1 MIFDESS
8 TMPVFRHPALLGLHY
23 TELLGR
29 LSLSQADVTQRLQY
43 LACRLSMGVMENS
56 LRQFILRRDEAYYA
70 ADCVELEERLG
81 VLFDAGAEGCVTILR
96 SYIEEFTNAHIRCLE
111 AAFETGG
118 EALPLRL
125 LPFVPQRALP
135 APGLPGLK
143 RGAHR

>member
-1 MIFDESS
+1 MISDETT
-8 TMPVFRHPALLGLHY
+8 TMFVLRNPADLGVHY
-23 TELLGR
+23 TELFGR
-29 LSLSQADVTQRLQY
+29 LCLAHADATQRLQY

-118 EALPLRL
+118 DALPLRL

>member
-1 MIFDESS
+1 MIFDETS
-8 TMPVFRHPALLGLHY
+8 TMHPPRHPAELGLHY

-29 LSLSQADVTQRLQY
+29 LSLAQADATQRLQY

-56 LRQFILRRDEAYYA
+56 LRQSILRRDQAFYA

-96 SYIEEFTNAHIRCLE
+96 SYIEDFTNAHIRCLE
-111 AAFETGG
+111 AAFGTSA

-125 LPFVPQRALP
+125 LPFVPRSAL
-135 APGLPGLK
+135 ALPGLPGV
-143 RGAHR
+143 RSSARR

>member
-1 MIFDESS
+1 
-8 TMPVFRHPALLGLHY
+8 MPVLRHPALLGLHY

-81 VLFDAGAEGCVTILR
+81 VLFDAGSEGCVMILR
-96 SYIEEFTNAHIRCLE
+96 NYVDEFTNAHIRCLQ
-111 AAFETGG
+111 AAFETRQDGASVAPP
-118 EALPLRL
+118 ALPPAGVPRSVPPAAGVAGLR
-125 LPFVPQRALP
+125 
-135 APGLPGLK
+135 
-143 RGAHR
+143 RGVRR

>member
-1 MIFDESS
+1 M
-8 TMPVFRHPALLGLHY
+8 
-23 TELLGR
+23 EL
-29 LSLSQADVTQRLQY
+29 ADP
-43 LACRLSMGVMENS
+43 
-56 LRQFILRRDEAYYA
+56 
-70 ADCVELEERLG
+70 LG
-81 VLFDAGAEGCVTILR
+81 VLLDAGAEGCVTILR

-143 RGAHR
+143 RGALR